1 MSTPHALDHVAI
13 LVENLDA
20 ALVFWQ
26 AALGLTLERI
36 EDNPAEE
43 VRIAF
48 LPVGDSEIELL
59 EPTNTTSGLA
69 KYLAKRGPGMHHLC
83 VEVPDIAASMARLTA
98 KGADLI
104 NETPRTRDDGTQY
117 AFVHPR
123 STGGVLVEL
132 YQKPGA

>member
-1 MSTPHALDHVAI
+1 MSTPKALDHVAI
-13 LVENLDA
+13 LVEDLDA
-20 ALVFWQ
+20 ALTFWRD
-26 AALGLTLERI
+26 ALGLTLERTEENI
-36 EDNPAEE
+36 AEE

-59 EPTNTTSGLA
+59 EPTTTTSGLA
-69 KYLAKRGPGMHHLC
+69 KYLEKRGPGMHHLC
-83 VEVPDIAASMARLTA
+83 VEVPDILASMARLA
-98 KGADLI
+98 AGRAEMI